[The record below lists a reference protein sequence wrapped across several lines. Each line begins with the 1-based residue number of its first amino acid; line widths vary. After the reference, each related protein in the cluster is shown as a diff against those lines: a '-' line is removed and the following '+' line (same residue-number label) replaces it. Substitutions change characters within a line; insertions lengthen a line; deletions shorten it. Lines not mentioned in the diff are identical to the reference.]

1 MYCLQGIVKVEEAPK
16 PLSRCPGAR
25 WTTDDLPEGATDE
38 FRWRKVFVTTFIY
51 YVAQQNDPWGVRD
64 EVVKPALQ
72 IIWDKI
78 YPHIKHK
85 VKIDGAVFHLVR
97 ITFLRQMSTVLI
109 YLQANQRVSDTW
121 RSNIGSTGITVVNM
135 SIESQGDTLTDE
147 ERRQLAAEALKNLK
161 FLYSNTESDD
171 PRVSFMM
178 YPEPSLMFVLAIPRH
193 LPRTACPSHLC
204 GALQCD

>member
-1 MYCLQGIVKVEEAPK
+1 MYCLQGIVKVEEALK
-16 PLSRCPGAR
+16 PLSRHPGAR

-38 FRWRKVFVTTFIY
+38 FRWRKVFITTFIY
-51 YVAQQNDPWGVRD
+51 YVAQQNNPWGVHD
-64 EVVKPALQ
+64 KVVKPALQ

-109 YLQANQRVSDTW
+109 YLQANQCVSDTW
-121 RSNIGSTGITVVNM
+121 QSNIGLTGIMVVNM
-135 SIESQGDTLTDE
+135 SIELQCNTLTDE
-147 ERRQLAAEALKNLK
+147 EWRQLAVEALKNLK

-171 PRVSFMM
+171 PRVSFIM
-178 YPEPSLMFVLAIPRH
+178 
-193 LPRTACPSHLC
+193 
-204 GALQCD
+204 